1 MSTPHVLDE
10 LSAYIDGES
19 PDPQRIARHLQSC
32 PACARRHVELSKL
45 AHHVQAVRGPDVSPD
60 FSARI
65 VAALEETRP
74 FPRWYQP
81 FLFQRVVSTG
91 WALAAVLLVAGSAY
105 VVIQHVE
112 SQSTTPSAHKAS
124 PVATEPDPEAIA
136 RILDAGMW
144 EGPFEEEDG
153 EGGDLVEAFSV
164 DMLMD
169 ALAVNA
175 GEADVDGWYEE
186 DDLVTV
192 LEVLAQ
198 EDVQVLSELAQNLW
212 DEG

>member
-1 MSTPHVLDE
+1 MSTPHVVDE

-32 PACARRHVELSKL
+32 PACARRHVELAKL
-45 AHHVQAVRGPDVSPD
+45 ARHVQAARGPDVSAD

-65 VAALEETRP
+65 VAVLEDTRP
-74 FPRWYQP
+74 FPWWYQP
-81 FLFQRVVSTG
+81 FLFQRVVSTA
-91 WALAAVLLVAGSAY
+91 WASAAVLLVVGSAY
-105 VVIQHVE
+105 VVMQHVE
-112 SQSTTPSAHKAS
+112 SQATLPGTRHAS
-124 PVATEPDPEAIA
+124 PATVEPEPEAIA

-144 EGPFEEEDG
+144 EGPFEEEL
-153 EGGDLVEAFSV
+153 EAVELADDFSV

-175 GEADVDGWYEE
+175 GAEDVEAWYEE
-186 DDLVTV
+186 DDLAAV
-192 LEVLAQ
+192 LEVLAR
-198 EDVQVLSELAQNLW
+198 EDVQVLSELARNLW